1 MPYSWGGGTTS
12 GPSRGFG
19 RGAGTTGFD
28 CSSLVQYAYAKAG
41 IRLPRVSQDQ
51 QRATTSVS
59 RADAKPGDLVFYGT
73 PAWHV
78 AIYLGGGKMLAA
90 PKTGDV
96 VKIQDV
102 YSSGDGP
109 TFRRVNGSGAAQSS
123 GNSIGAVIG
132 GLSNLTGGGILGG
145 LGGAKDA
152 VTGAAGDAVTAVGD
166 SMINAATMGAKAAVE
181 AATPMLTKV
190 LFVGLGVGLVGYG
203 IVKAAGR

>member
-59 RADAKPGDLVFYGT
+59 RVDAKPGDLVFYGT

-109 TFRRVNGSGAAQSS
+109 TFRRVNGSGAGQSS